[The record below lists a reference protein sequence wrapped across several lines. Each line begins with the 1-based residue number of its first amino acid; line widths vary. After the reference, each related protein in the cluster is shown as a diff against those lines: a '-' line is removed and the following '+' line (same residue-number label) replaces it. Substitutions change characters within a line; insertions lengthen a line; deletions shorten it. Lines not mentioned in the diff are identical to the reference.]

1 MKIALTVQG
10 GTDQI
15 EVDAQPFSIR
25 SADGAF
31 CVTTPMHDDW
41 LQSVNFDLRQAMAE
55 IVSQTPILVICF
67 PDTEA
72 RSQFQAWLI
81 EANAKARHG
90 YSTMYP

>member
-10 GTDQI
+10 GRDQI
-15 EVDAQPFSIR
+15 EVDVQPFSIR

-41 LQSVNFDLRQAMAE
+41 LQCVNFDLWQAKAVV
-55 IVSQTPILVICF
+55 VSQTPIGVICF
-67 PDTEA
+67 PDAEA
-72 RSQFQAWLI
+72 RSRFQAWLI

>member
-10 GTDQI
+10 GADQI

-25 SADGAF
+25 SADGSF

-55 IVSQTPILVICF
+55 IVSQTPIWVICF
-67 PDTEA
+67 PDAKA
-72 RSQFQAWLI
+72 RSQFQAWLT